1 MDILT
6 LNNINFSYKNS
17 KNESVFSLKKID
29 FSICAGE
36 FVSILGSNGSGKST
50 LLKIIASI
58 IKPQTGN
65 YLINGKL
72 KELYSNNQI
81 AKTIAYVPQL
91 FYSVYPFSVYEIV
104 MMGRTPYLNRF
115 GYEKDEDKHIVLE
128 TLKKVGISH
137 LKNKGINEVS
147 GGEAQR
153 AFIARALVQKPKVI
167 LLDEPNSHLDIKNE
181 IYIFKLLDELRI
193 SENLSIIIITH
204 HLNLANMFSS
214 RIVLM
219 KNGEI
224 LFDGNPNIVLTKQNL
239 VNTFSLSNDVL
250 VKFNDFDKTI
260 NLIPNLSINNEY
272 NAN

>member
-17 KNESVFSLKKID
+17 KNESVFSLKEID

-50 LLKIIASI
+50 LLKLIASI
-58 IKPQTGN
+58 MTPQSGK

-72 KELYSNNQI
+72 KEIYTNNQI
-81 AKTIAYVPQL
+81 SKIIAYVPQL

-115 GYEKDEDKHIVLE
+115 GYEKDEDKQIVLN
-128 TLKKVGISH
+128 TLEKVGIYH
-137 LKNKGINEVS
+137 LRNKGIKEVS

-214 RIVLM
+214 RVILM
-219 KNGEI
+219 KDGQIIHNGI
-224 LFDGNPNIVLTKQNL
+224 PNYVLSKENL
-239 VNTFSLSNDVL
+239 IRAFSLNNDVL
-250 VKFNDFDKTI
+250 VKFNDYDKTI
-260 NLIPNLSINNEY
+260 NLIPNMNLSMNN
-272 NAN
+272 AK